1 MPLTRGH
8 TCEYLNEN
16 LLLNSVLVM
25 DYTLEVE
32 GCRKQNQPWY
42 M

>member
-1 MPLTRGH
+1 
-8 TCEYLNEN
+8 
-16 LLLNSVLVM
+16 M